1 MELLKN
7 PGFLEAFNKAQK
19 DVTVDKLTSVG
30 QLKQKY

>member
-19 DVTVDKLTSVG
+19 DVKVDQVTYVG